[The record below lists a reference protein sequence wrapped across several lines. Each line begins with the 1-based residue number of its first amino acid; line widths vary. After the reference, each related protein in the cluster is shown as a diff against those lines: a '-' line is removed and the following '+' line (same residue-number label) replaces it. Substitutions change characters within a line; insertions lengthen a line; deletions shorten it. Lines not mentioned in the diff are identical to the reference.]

1 MQRRNIRL
9 LVCINSS
16 LFTSVL
22 FLLFPHLGCSFSK
35 HVCSYSWLWWHFF
48 LPLKL
53 SRGIIIAAK
62 IGWSGYGQFEAMVK
76 QELITDSF
84 TQAEDRTIDHWCVI
98 HTPYLSAITPKNY
111 RRWSITFQP
120 CYYFHFFL
128 KNWLYGFSKERRCDN
143 EEMSK
148 NERLVQLSD
157 KPNANSLKYAVSKKN
172 TDSSKF
178 TGGVPNQV
186 SLFFLVRLYKAN
198 IRLDTVIII

>member
-1 MQRRNIRL
+1 MVTL
-9 LVCINSS
+9 
-16 LFTSVL
+16 
-22 FLLFPHLGCSFSK
+22 
-35 HVCSYSWLWWHFF
+35 F

-62 IGWSGYGQFEAMVK
+62 IGWSGYGQLEAMVK

-157 KPNANSLKYAVSKKN
+157 KPNANSLKYAVSKKIL
-172 TDSSKF
+172 TP
-178 TGGVPNQV
+178 PNLQFP
-186 SLFFLVRLYKAN
+186 SNFISYRYFSWSDYIKLIYAW
-198 IRLDTVIII
+198 IRW